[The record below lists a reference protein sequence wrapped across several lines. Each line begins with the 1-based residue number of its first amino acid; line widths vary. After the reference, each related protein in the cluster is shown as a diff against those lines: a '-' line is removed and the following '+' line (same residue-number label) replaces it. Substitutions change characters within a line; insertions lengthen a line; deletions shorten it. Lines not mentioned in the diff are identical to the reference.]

1 MVLQVFAVFDSKAGA
16 FLQPFFS
23 VNVATAT
30 REFASAA
37 QSEGHA
43 FHRHSGDYELFLL
56 GEWDQY
62 EGFVKMFESKQSLGL
77 ASMYLAHHNDLQD
90 RGGR

>member
-1 MVLQVFAVFDSKAGA
+1 MILKIFSVFDSKAAA

-23 VNVATAT
+23 INVATAV
-30 REFASAA
+30 REFAAAA
-37 QSEGHA
+37 QDSGHA

-62 EGFVKMFESKQSLGL
+62 EGKISMHDTKTSLGL
-77 ASMYLAHHNDLQD
+77 ASMYLNVAE
-90 RGGR
+90 R

>member
-1 MVLQVFAVFDSKAGA
+1 MILKVFSVFDSKAGA

-23 VNVATAT
+23 VNVATAI

-56 GEWDQY
+56 GDWDQY
-62 EGFVKMFESKQSLGL
+62 DGVIKMHDTKMSLGL
-77 ASMYLAHHNDLQD
+77 ASMFLNQEV
-90 RGGR
+90 R

>member
-1 MVLQVFAVFDSKAGA
+1 MILKIFSVFDSKAGA

-23 VNVATAT
+23 INVATAS
-30 REFASAA
+30 REFMSAA
-37 QSEGHA
+37 QDASHA

-62 EGFVKMFESKQSLGL
+62 EGMLKMYETKQSLGL
-77 ASMYLAHHNDLQD
+77 ASMFLNTVE
-90 RGGR
+90 R

>member
-1 MVLQVFAVFDSKAGA
+1 MILKIFSVFDSKACA

-23 VNVATAT
+23 LNVATAL

-37 QSEGHA
+37 QDSGHA

-62 EGFVKMFESKQSLGL
+62 EGVIKMHDQKQSLGL
-77 ASMYLAHHNDLQD
+77 ASMFLEV
-90 RGGR
+90 R